1 MAFLFHPHLHRTV
14 ESLDMRLWTKLSNF
28 DDYSVIIPILRAVSE
43 KKFFEK
49 TSSTTFKLDRSI
61 LTKIQA

>member
-49 TSSTTFKLDRSI
+49 TVAPLLNLI
-61 LTKIQA
+61 VLY